1 MQGLKFIHSTVNPDA
16 PVAYCSFNAMHTR
29 IELLFVQE
37 DEALAKETCSSVQ
50 TLTGTLERELS
61 RHLPASDL
69 YALNHATE
77 SVEVNQDLYF
87 ALELCEQMRAAT
99 KGYYDI
105 ASLSGSRIRPAYETS
120 PANHRARR
128 CGKEIMLDLG
138 GFAKGFAIEKVRD
151 LLENRF
157 GVVNALM
164 NFGNS
169 SVIGL
174 GHHPLGD
181 CWLVSP
187 SGKDKERTF
196 RLKDSALSISG
207 KTAGVREH
215 IINPRTGTYA
225 SREKDI
231 AVLGQSA
238 LVCEILSTALYAAPD
253 EEWDEMLKPFSAYK
267 VEKL

>member
-1 MQGLKFIHSTVNPDA
+1 MQGLKFIHSTANPDA

-50 TLTGTLERELS
+50 SLAGSLERELS

-69 YALNHATE
+69 YALNHSSD

-99 KGYYDI
+99 KGFYDI
-105 ASLSGSRIRPAYETS
+105 AAMSESRIRPAYETS
-120 PANHRARR
+120 PVNHRARR
-128 CGKEIMLDLG
+128 CDKGIMLDLG

-157 GVVNALM
+157 GISNALM

-169 SVIGL
+169 SVIGM

-181 CWLVSP
+181 CWMVSP
-187 SGKDKERTF
+187 SGKNSDRIF
-196 RLKDSALSISG
+196 RLNSSALSVSG
-207 KTAGVREH
+207 RTAGVREH

-225 SREKDI
+225 SRDKDI
-231 AVLGQSA
+231 VVLGPSA
-238 LVCEILSTALYAAPD
+238 LVCEILSTALYAAPG
-253 EEWDEMLKPFSAYK
+253 EEWEEILKPFSAYK
-267 VEKL
+267 VEEL